1 MLINSPWPK
10 LNTHTHTCKR
20 SHTGPAI
27 LRGRRPEG
35 GAKARL
41 HESALVLP
49 VSQSF
54 VRLFR
59 HGSCLVSVFSL
70 LLSRASALAIAF
82 VLPLSIYL
90 SISLSV
96 SPHLCRYVCLSLS
109 LLTLFSRSLS
119 THARIYLSISL
130 STHNTQNTHTHT
142 TLTDT
147 HTNTNTH
154 TASVLSLRAT
164 NELILVCIYFVQVV
178 CARHR
183 Q

>member
-1 MLINSPWPK
+1 MLINGPWPK

-27 LRGRRPEG
+27 LRGGRPEG

-70 LLSRASALAIAF
+70 LLARATALAIALA
-82 VLPLSIYL
+82 LPLSLYL
-90 SISLSV
+90 SVTL
-96 SPHLCRYVCLSLS
+96 PLSLS
-109 LLTLFSRSLS
+109 LCLSVCLSPPSLLSLS
-119 THARIYLSISL
+119 FYTRAHLSFYFSF
-130 STHNTQNTHTHT
+130 HTQHSQTHTHT
-142 TLTDT
+142 QHSQT
-147 HTNTNTH
+147 HTH
-154 TASVLSLRAT
+154 TAGVLSLCAI

-178 CARHR
+178 CARYR